1 MAFNK
6 NSRRLRIKKSIRR
19 KISGTDSRPRLSVF
33 KSNTGIYAQLVD
45 DLKGHTLAQA
55 SSKELDSSKKNAN
68 VSVST
73 EVGKKLAERA
83 VANGITNVVFDRSG
97 YLYHGNVK
105 ALADGAR
112 EGGLKF

>member
-6 NSRRLRIKKSIRR
+6 NSRRLRIKQGIRR

-33 KSNTGIYAQLVD
+33 KSNTGIYAQLID
-45 DLKGHTLAQA
+45 DLKGQTVAQA
-55 SSKELDSSKKNAN
+55 SSKELGAKANAT
-68 VSVST
+68 VSVSK

-83 VANGITNVVFDRSG
+83 VANGVDSVVFDRNG